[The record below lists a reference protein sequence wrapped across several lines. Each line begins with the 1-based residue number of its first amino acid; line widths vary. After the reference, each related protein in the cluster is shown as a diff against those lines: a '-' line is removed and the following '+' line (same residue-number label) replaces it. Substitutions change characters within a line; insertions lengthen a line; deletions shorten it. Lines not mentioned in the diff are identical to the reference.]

1 MIILKYEM
9 KQFKTSVIVWS
20 VALAVAIM
28 LLLPVFISLMTDS
41 TVITPEIMNSFGSNS
56 FFKAIGVDI
65 TSLLTPMGA
74 YSYVTSF
81 VLIAAATYGTYI
93 GISLISKEYSQKTTD
108 FIFTKPHSRR
118 SVFISKLLAGALCC
132 LIVGLVYLAASY
144 LAVQIFA
151 KDSIEVV
158 PLLLISFSVTLIQLL
173 YMAVG
178 LLLVVFVPN
187 IKTPLIVALSIAFF
201 TYTFGSFGRIMGNKF
216 VTYLSPYTYF
226 SGAYI
231 RKFNSYD
238 LKYLMLFFVVI
249 TISILVSYKVFANK
263 DIFTV

>member
-1 MIILKYEM
+1 VVILKYEM
-9 KQFKTSVIVWS
+9 KQFKNSVIVWS
-20 VALAVAIM
+20 VALAGAIM

-41 TVITPEIMNSFGSNS
+41 TVITPEMISSFGSNP

-81 VLIAAATYGTYI
+81 VLIAAATFGSLI
-93 GISLISKEYSQKTTD
+93 GISLISKEYSQKTAD
-108 FIFTKPHSRR
+108 FLLTKPHSRR
-118 SVFISKLLAGALCC
+118 SVFISKLFAGALCC
-132 LIVGLVYLAASY
+132 IIVGFIYLAASY
-144 LAVQIFA
+144 LAIQVFA
-151 KDSIEVV
+151 EGSNELV
-158 PLLLISFSVTLIQLL
+158 PLLLIAFSVTLIQLL

-201 TYTFGSFGRIMGNKF
+201 TYTFGSFGRIIGNKF

-231 RKFNSYD
+231 REFNSYD
-238 LKYLMLFFVVI
+238 LKYLLLFFVVL